1 VFIHIGGDTMVR
13 MKDIIGIFDIHVQTS
28 PYTARFIEYAKHND
42 AIEVVEVGDIKSFV
56 VTEKKLYYSP
66 ISSLTLK
73 KRANILDHGGK
84 ADSESV

>member
-1 VFIHIGGDTMVR
+1 MVR

-42 AIEVVEVGDIKSFV
+42 AIEVVEVGDM
-56 VTEKKLYYSP
+56 YYSP